1 MADSLRGAGDS
12 RQNRHRILVIVSL
25 LGAFVA
31 VAGALG
37 LWKASSWL
45 ESEDPP
51 VRAAVPRARPA
62 GRSQVAE
69 LMATPPA
76 DLPAVVRKRYR
87 LRPDRRLLL
96 AVAEIQ
102 RLRTGTAPA
111 PVQAEFQDGHWRILL
126 GSEEVGVLSE
136 FPTFEEGTDLLSRW
150 AGRLP
155 QASTAAAPAGAVDIS
170 GLERAA
176 RAVDAGALLKSLSS
190 TGGSPSDVLRD
201 EAKVRA
207 IASALAWLSTMTV
220 DKLDQADPLL
230 AETWAWLALERSRD
244 AGGEALAARALGYEA
259 AAARASGEL
268 AADDPVHLYAAGDE
282 PRLGSLCSGR
292 PADRLCHFLHL
303 ALLAERKQDERF
315 DAALSGS
322 PFKAQSDLAALG
334 LKTRLADI
342 EEGLDPGRSLAALA
356 FLGASG
362 GGTGDRR
369 ALLGDIGDGSSVE
382 ARTRDFESAV
392 ARLAT
397 NQSPGPVDVA
407 AIQAGYR
414 ATFYSGLYQEA
425 DYAVRL
431 LASARAAGDLTG
443 AIATP
448 AAGTAEELKRWIEV
462 KSQVLSGARDPK
474 PLAELL
480 ESARSIGAAPL
491 FDLAT
496 SISQQVGSTDP
507 GRRQPIPALFARL
520 DTRPSHLVMAAR
532 VARRSLENPWAY
544 ERLARAAAEAAPH
557 LSEELPALAAELRED
572 AVRLREIAGDPAM
585 PAYAHVVALAALSD
599 LGKAD
604 DAFVRAGYEAIA
616 ADSDGG
622 TAPLLF
628 FLEKRGDLK
637 GALAAVEAAIRRNSY
652 HGDLGL
658 AHLQTEKARLQLAL
672 GNPEGAFATLQ
683 PALEEYK
690 EETLLQGATIELAR
704 NHPQNALVLAQG
716 ALRRYPR
723 NASETSGLIARAR
736 WQLNDYATAAKE
748 LAASRNGIV
757 GEWNRYLPEDF
768 AASFATAPEDSV
780 RRAFAELQAAGIAP
794 HVLADVAVALGRK
807 RGIEIALPLLEGLRD
822 PAPEWRDYIRLN
834 TYDLIRET
842 SGEAAALAWMR
853 KVMPHPPKAFA
864 MTLYQF
870 RKYDLLLG
878 LYPDGQESEEPRLV
892 RMLKAAS
899 LLHLHET
906 HGPRWDGLVAEV
918 EKETSDEIFTHS
930 TRYLLGRADA
940 TAVLQPLPGPG
951 HLTTLGW
958 VMGIK
963 AASERRFADA
973 DGWLQVAL
981 ESGQQNQPPHA
992 WSFVIE
998 SDWQKVNR
1006 SLAVLEKKG
1015 EF

>member
-1 MADSLRGAGDS
+1 MADSLRGVGES
-12 RQNRHRILVIVSL
+12 RQNRHRILLIVSL
-25 LGAFVA
+25 FGALVA

-37 LWKASSWL
+37 LGRAVSWFQG
-45 ESEDPP
+45 EDPP
-51 VRAAVPRARPA
+51 ARPVPPRARPA

-69 LMATPPA
+69 LMATAPA
-76 DLPAVVRKRYR
+76 DLPAVVRGRYR

-102 RLRTGTAPA
+102 RLRTGAAPA
-111 PVQAEFQDGHWRILL
+111 PVQASFQDGRWRIVS
-126 GSEEVGVLSE
+126 GSDEVGVLSE
-136 FPTFEEGTDLLSRW
+136 FPTFEEGTGLLSRW
-150 AGRLP
+150 AGHWP
-155 QASTAAAPAGAVDIS
+155 QVAAAPGAVDPS
-170 GLERAA
+170 GLERAV
-176 RAVDAGALLKSLSS
+176 REVDPQALLKSLAAL
-190 TGGSPSDVLRD
+190 GDSPADVLRD
-201 EAKVRA
+201 EAKVR
-207 IASALAWLSTMTV
+207 SVVSGLAWLSTMTV
-220 DKLDQADPLL
+220 DTLDQADPLL
-230 AETWAWLALERSRD
+230 AEAWTWLALERTRD
-244 AGGEALAARALGYEA
+244 AAGEALVARALGYEA
-259 AAARASGEL
+259 AAGRASAKL
-268 AADDPVHLYAAGDE
+268 AADDPVRLYAKGDE
-282 PRLGSLCSGR
+282 ARLGSLCSGR
-292 PADRLCHFLHL
+292 PADRPCHFLHL

-322 PFKAQSDLAALG
+322 PFKAEWDLAALE

-369 ALLGDIGDGSSVE
+369 ALLGDLGEGSVE

-397 NQSPGPVDVA
+397 GHGPIAAA
-407 AIQAGYR
+407 AIQAWYR

-431 LASARAAGDLTG
+431 LASARAAGDLGG
-443 AIATP
+443 AVATP

-462 KSQVLSGARDPK
+462 KSQVLGGGREPR
-474 PLAELL
+474 PMAELL
-480 ESARSIGAAPL
+480 ESARSIGATPL
-491 FDLAT
+491 FDLAK
-496 SISQQVGSTDP
+496 SISQQVGATDP
-507 GRRQPIPALFARL
+507 VRRGPIPALFARL

-532 VARRSLENPWAY
+532 VADRSLTSPWAY

-557 LSEELPALAAELRED
+557 LSEELPALAAEMRED
-572 AVRLREIAGDPAM
+572 PVRLRQIAGDPAM
-585 PAYAHVVALAALSD
+585 PAYAHVVALAALGD

-637 GALAAVEAAIRRNSY
+637 GALAAVEAAIQRNSY
-652 HGDLGL
+652 HGGLGL

-672 GNPEGAFATLQ
+672 GDPEGAFATIQ

-690 EETLLQGATIELAR
+690 EETLLQGAMIELAR
-704 NHPQNALVLAQG
+704 NHPQNALQLAQG
-716 ALRRYPR
+716 ALQRYPR

-757 GEWNRYLPEDF
+757 GDWNRYLPEGF

-794 HVLADVAVALGRK
+794 HVLAGVAVALGKK
-807 RGIEIALPLLEGLRD
+807 RGIEIALPLLEGLHD
-822 PAPEWRDYIRLN
+822 PAPEWNDSMRLS
-834 TYDLIRET
+834 TYDLLREK
-842 SGEAAALAWMR
+842 SGEAAALAWMH
-853 KVMPHPPKAFA
+853 KVFPQPPKSFS
-864 MTLYQF
+864 MTLYQM

-878 LYPDGQESEEPRLV
+878 LYPEGQESENPLLV
-892 RMLKAAS
+892 RMLKAAA

-918 EKETSDEIFTHS
+918 EKEPGDDLFTHS

-958 VMGIK
+958 VMGVK

-973 DGWLQVAL
+973 DGWFQVAL
-981 ESGQQNQPPHA
+981 ESAQQSQPPHA
-992 WSFVIE
+992 WCFVIE
-998 SDWQKVNR
+998 QDWKKVNR